1 MYIPIYYAVVK
12 LCWVSIIKCTCSDRL
27 TKLFVTLSDLESN
40 NSLSRLAWEAQG
52 ISTSET
58 FRLENFTYNNDV
70 IMNTVFGHM
79 AQTNFRGVT
88 VS

>member
-1 MYIPIYYAVVK
+1 MVNV
-12 LCWVSIIKCTCSDRL
+12 CRVSIPAVIDSL
-27 TKLFVTLSDLESN
+27 SSSFVTLSDLESN
-40 NSLSRLAWEAQG
+40 DTLSRLAWEAQG
-52 ISTSET
+52 ISSSET